1 MFKTV
6 AHMAYQNAF
15 LRKSRALLLVLMIGL
30 SMAVMV
36 GLEGLYDGMSQHMI
50 EKTKRSDCGDIS
62 LFAPRYRTENSIVY
76 HISNAGK
83 KVALLQGMKGV
94 KDAIWRIES
103 EGLAQTAR
111 KSRPARV
118 VGINLADEEK
128 FGRYSDFLQK
138 GSLKFGKDGAF
149 VGNEL
154 ADKLKLHLG
163 SKVIFSMQ
171 DSSGQLQSVALR
183 IKAIIHTTNIMLD
196 DRAIYIPRQK
206 LNTLLSLPPKSA
218 TQIAVLS
225 GDTDAKTLQQ
235 QIKKAFPK
243 LDAKRFAALYP
254 QLKQTQQL
262 LDVFNEISFAIVMTV
277 VFIGILG
284 VMYVSVLDRIREFGI
299 LLGIG
304 YAYRYIRLQVFLE
317 ALFLALAGFILGLVL
332 GLLFLAY
339 LKYHGLDLSVFASG
353 MSMFGLDSTIYAV
366 IKPSYFVSTF
376 FAIVTASLLSIFL
389 PLRKIKRLNPIEVI
403 RSIG

>member
-50 EKTKRSDCGDIS
+50 EKTQRSDCGDIS
-62 LFAPRYRTENSIVY
+62 LFAHKYRIENDIDY
-76 HISNAGK
+76 HINNAGD
-83 KVALLQGMKGV
+83 KVALLQGMDGV
-94 KDAIWRIES
+94 KDAVWRIES

-111 KSRPARV
+111 KSKPARAI
-118 VGINLADEEK
+118 GIDLASEEK
-128 FGRYSDFLQK
+128 FGRFSDFLQK
-138 GSLKFGKDGAF
+138 GRLDFGKEGAF
-149 VGNEL
+149 VGSTL
-154 ADKLKLHLG
+154 ADKLKLHLN

-171 DSSGQLQSVALR
+171 DSNGELQSVALR

-196 DRAIYIPRQK
+196 ERAIFIPRQK
-206 LNTLLSLPPKSA
+206 LNRLLSLPPQSA
-218 TQIAVLS
+218 TQIAVRVEN
-225 GDTDAKTLQQ
+225 TDIGILQRR
-235 QIKKAFPK
+235 IKKMFPN
-243 LDAKRFAALYP
+243 LDVKRFAALYP

-262 LDVFNEISFAIVMTV
+262 LDVFNSISFFIVMAV

-317 ALFLALAGFILGLVL
+317 ALFLSLSGFVLGTVL
-332 GLLFLAY
+332 GLLFLTY
-339 LKYHGLDLSVFASG
+339 LKYHGLDLSVFSAG
-353 MSMFGLDSTIYAV
+353 MRMFGLDSTIHAV
-366 IKPSYFVSTF
+366 IKPSYFASTF
-376 FAIVTASLLSIFL
+376 VAIVTASLLSIFL
-389 PLRKIKRLNPIEVI
+389 PLRKIKQLDPIEVI